1 MYTQSQ
7 LVTMAM
13 EAPLFLDRLEL
24 ISDGYKNGMA
34 RKDRPYGLVLVAR
47 IEIGGRCTHIEEVVK
62 EDVSH
67 CNSIRDVSSYSKS
80 YRRDRKAHRTS
91 CSSEEHQL
99 IATDSFND
107 KVRHSCP
114 EHPLHGVR
122 RRQD

>member
-62 EDVSH
+62 EKKVEKAKKKTPVVLSSSKEEEKDSEDVL
-67 CNSIRDVSSYSKS
+67 
-80 YRRDRKAHRTS
+80 A
-91 CSSEEHQL
+91 
-99 IATDSFND
+99 
-107 KVRHSCP
+107 
-114 EHPLHGVR
+114 
-122 RRQD
+122 